1 MNDFKQRLT
10 SRKFLL
16 ALGAIL
22 TSLGAGLSGQMD
34 WAQVILAIV
43 VSALGY
49 IGIEGAADVER
60 AKWTNANAPVKY
72 VPPTDPD
79 DISTL
84 ATPPSVSLPS

>member
-16 ALGAIL
+16 TLGAIL
-22 TSLGAGLSGQMD
+22 TALGAGFSGQMD

-43 VSALGY
+43 VSVLGY

-60 AKWTNANAPVKY
+60 AKWTNHINSEPVS
-72 VPPTDPD
+72 DPN
-79 DISTL
+79 STSGL
-84 ATPPSVSLPS
+84 

>member
-1 MNDFKQRLT
+1 MNEFIQRLT

-16 ALGAIL
+16 TLGAIL
-22 TSLGAGLSGQMD
+22 TALGAGFSGQMD

-60 AKWTNANAPVKY
+60 AKWKNHINGYTYTPSA
-72 VPPTDPD
+72 DPLAGD
-79 DISTL
+79 TST
-84 ATPPSVSLPS
+84 TPAL